1 MPNNN
6 SNAGMENTVKNQYA
20 IVATIAEVKK
30 GGKVL
35 LNGAGKY
42 AYAKDEKIKWLVL
55 EGESLDSSKF
65 MDEKTEFVVG
75 PKNEIEKTIFA
86 TAMINK
92 KALKLTIEGDSPF
105 TITSIKN
112 P

>member
-1 MPNNN
+1 MGNNKSKTGTEN
-6 SNAGMENTVKNQYA
+6 SVKNQYT
-20 IVATIAEVKK
+20 IVATIAEVKD

-42 AYAKDEKIKWLVL
+42 AYAKDEKTKWLVL
-55 EGESLDSSKF
+55 EGDSAETTKLVGNVELVANVN
-65 MDEKTEFVVG
+65 DETL
-75 PKNEIEKTIFA
+75 KTILA

-92 KALKLTIEGDSPF
+92 KALKLTIEDTPAF

>member
-1 MPNNN
+1 MGNGKPKTGTEN
-6 SNAGMENTVKNQYA
+6 SVKNQYT
-20 IVATIAEVKK
+20 IVATIAEVKD

-42 AYAKDEKIKWLVL
+42 AYAKDEKTKWLVL
-55 EGESLDSSKF
+55 EGDTAETTKLVENVELVANVN
-65 MDEKTEFVVG
+65 DETL
-75 PKNEIEKTIFA
+75 KNILA

-92 KALKLTIEGDSPF
+92 KPLKLTVEGDSPF
-105 TITSIKN
+105 TIISIKN